1 MDAIILAICRTSLPV
16 FRNRREKRGAPP
28 KPPVRRGFHGCGTDV
43 EWAASRRILRLK
55 IVGVSPTCSM
65 NGGVMIK
72 KVVPGV
78 CFCFVFITFVCA
90 SLAAQGP
97 QIAIVQRSPI
107 VEPANGPEK
116 GLTKI
121 HSNLGSKTD
130 AFDDGVSWSITG
142 PDNPRW
148 GEGYLAMPF
157 TPKAKFHGE
166 GSPDRAWLIQQGL
179 DQHFH
184 RCGWR
189 TRQAA

>member
-1 MDAIILAICRTSLPV
+1 
-16 FRNRREKRGAPP
+16 
-28 KPPVRRGFHGCGTDV
+28 
-43 EWAASRRILRLK
+43 
-55 IVGVSPTCSM
+55 
-65 NGGVMIK
+65 MIK
-72 KVVPGV
+72 NVVPGV

-90 SLAAQGP
+90 SRAAQGL

-130 AFDDGVSWSITG
+130 AFDDCVSWSITG

-184 RCGWR
+184 RCG
-189 TRQAA
+189 